1 MCSTEWASTTI
12 TSGNS
17 RERSNAAKCDHTAAS
32 LTPAMISNLGGLGHA
47 WTSRLP
53 RKVEERRV
61 REEGYAPD
69 QDLFTT
75 EDDECGG
82 LDSTTI
88 RETAEDTARGCK
100 EACGT
105 LREGVRR
112 PLHLHHL
119 RARSDGMRVSYRK
132 APWRLGR
139 STLNLTG
146 CG

>member
-1 MCSTEWASTTI
+1 MLGRADYRERWKKAWYKKN
-12 TSGNS
+12 GNS
-17 RERSNAAKCDHTAAS
+17 
-32 LTPAMISNLGGLGHA
+32 L
-47 WTSRLP
+47 
-53 RKVEERRV
+53 
-61 REEGYAPD
+61 D
-69 QDLFTT
+69 QNLFTT
-75 EDDECGG
+75 EDDERGG

-88 RETAEDTARGCK
+88 RETAEDIAWGCK

-112 PLHLHHL
+112 PLHLYHL
-119 RARSDGMRVSYRK
+119 RARSDGMRVCYRK